1 MRRIKTS
8 GNATKDSEFDILLLS
23 VNSFIL
29 PILKSLFGVFFLLS
43 ACLGKMA
50 FQMKF
55 LEEMN

>member
-29 PILKSLFGVFFLLS
+29 PILKSLFGVFFLS